1 MLYFDILH
9 GLPRDIACANEVLIH
24 DTWDHKLSDQGS
36 KHSSNSPYEFG
47 KYLFSILSIPVYTSS
62 FHVVMGTGLVN
73 EFVTI
78 LIDKK
83 WYIFYIGFQE

>member
-9 GLPRDIACANEVLIH
+9 RLPRDIACANEVLIH

-62 FHVVMGTGLVN
+62 FHVVMGAGLVN
-73 EFVTI
+73 EFVT
-78 LIDKK
+78 
-83 WYIFYIGFQE
+83 F